1 MDCGP
6 LSRVL
11 RAPQHTAATA
21 SPRDVGRGRR
31 RLFILGGMAVLC
43 CQEVAMGTPSC
54 AEKKTPKL
62 KVRDVEI

>member
-11 RAPQHTAATA
+11 RALRRTAATA
-21 SPRDVGRGRR
+21 YPRYVGRGQK
-31 RLFILGGMAVLC
+31 RLSILGEMAVLC
-43 CQEVAMGTPSC
+43 RQEVAMGTPSC
-54 AEKKTPKL
+54 AAKKKKKL